1 MLIHLFN
8 IISIINAINEDRA
21 ISERNGAYL
30 AAGIV
35 ELLLFDS
42 LVIIFFKTLFGGWC
56 D

>member
-8 IISIINAINEDRA
+8 IISILGAINEDRA
-21 ISERNGAYL
+21 ISERNGEYL
-30 AAGIV
+30 LAGIV

-42 LVIIFFKTLFGGWC
+42 FIIIFFITLFGGWC